1 MEATARASRD
11 VAGARSSARQ
21 GGCGGSFPALA
32 GANASSRFVVGVFHA
47 LASARPQALSRT
59 CGGLARV
66 DHRSRESGQSLA
78 EYALIVALIVIVA
91 LVALT
96 LFGTQINDILS
107 MIANQING

>member
-1 MEATARASRD
+1 MQE
-11 VAGARSSARQ
+11 V
-21 GGCGGSFPALA
+21 
-32 GANASSRFVVGVFHA
+32 
-47 LASARPQALSRT
+47 
-59 CGGLARV
+59 
-66 DHRSRESGQSLA
+66 RSRVNGLKRDSGQSLA